1 MNQCQPSLLSHICIS
16 RSPTRFPTKA
26 QQIGRH
32 FHPTGPCP
40 NCSLSNYLCN
50 EIRRAS
56 VVLAGDL
63 TFTWSG
69 HQTDSQSW
77 CQQDCQRG
85 LRVAL
90 ETCPPIDCV
99 TDCIVGWSI
108 YKLGNSSHVVH
119 YGLTWKVGIS
129 TVFKRTLTIPC
140 TDLTAGKCLPLGLCK
155 ETVEEFT
162 KVWKIVLKCRVLWSG
177 APRTHHLPL
186 AQHFGLTFCQNNN
199 IPWEPL
205 LYYWS
210 PLCRN
215 HLITFIAHRLNN
227 TMYRCFLCHTHQQL
241 IGEILDD
248 RGNGTRLHWQY
259 IPWFINTWFLYYV
272 VIWS

>member
-85 LRVAL
+85 LRVARK
-90 ETCPPIDCV
+90 TCPPIDCV

-119 YGLTWKVGIS
+119 YGHTWKVGIS
-129 TVFKRTLTIPC
+129 TVFKRPLTVPC
-140 TDLTAGKCLPLGLCK
+140 TGLTTGKCLPLGLCK

-162 KVWKIVLKCRVLWSG
+162 KVWKIVLKGGDLWSG
-177 APRTHHLPL
+177 GP
-186 AQHFGLTFCQNNN
+186 
-199 IPWEPL
+199 
-205 LYYWS
+205 
-210 PLCRN
+210 RN
-215 HLITFIAHRLNN
+215 HLSYLILPYPTLSYPILPYP
-227 TMYRCFLCHTHQQL
+227 TQL
-241 IGEILDD
+241 YPTLPCPALPCPTLPCPTLPYP
-248 RGNGTRLHWQY
+248 NLT
-259 IPWFINTWFLYYV
+259 
-272 VIWS
+272 